1 MYGNRVLVLNFD
13 FSPISVCTV
22 QRAFLLVYLG
32 KAEMLT
38 DYKKCLLHTVD
49 DSFPV
54 PAVIRLLRYIVI
66 PYKGVLLS
74 RQNVFKRDGYTC
86 QYCGTQKD
94 LTLDHVIPRSKKGKS
109 TWTNLV
115 TACKRCN
122 ARKGDYSVESA
133 GLRLRKQPE
142 KPSYLTFLRYH
153 SGLFQEEWGPYLQ
166 LSSTNTK
173 AIA

>member
-22 QRAFLLVYLG
+22 HRAFLLVYLQ
-32 KAEMLT
+32 KAEMLV
-38 DYKKCLLHTVD
+38 DYKQGLLRTVD
-49 DSFPV
+49 HSFPM
-54 PAVIRLLRYIVI
+54 PAVIRLLRYVSV

-74 RQNVFKRDGYTC
+74 RQNVFKRDSYTC

-94 LTLDHVIPRSKKGKS
+94 LTLDHVVPRSKKGKS

-122 ARKGDYSVESA
+122 TRKGDYSLEAA
-133 GLRLRKQPE
+133 GLRLRKKPE
-142 KPSYLTFLRYH
+142 KPSYLIFLRHY
-153 SGLFQEEWGPYLQ
+153 SGMFQDEWSPYLQ
-166 LSSTNTK
+166 LASTK

>member
-13 FSPISVCTV
+13 FNPISVCSV
-22 QRAFLLVYLG
+22 QRAFLLVYLQ

-38 DYKKCLLHTVD
+38 DYKQCLLHTVD

-54 PAVIRLLRYIVI
+54 PSVIRLLRYIVI

-74 RQNVFKRDGYTC
+74 RQNVFKRDGHTC

-94 LTLDHVIPRSKKGKS
+94 LTLDHVVPRSKKGKS

-122 ARKGDYSVESA
+122 ARKGNFTLEAA
-133 GLRLRKQPE
+133 GLKLRKKPE
-142 KPSYLTFLRYH
+142 KPSYLTFIRHH

-166 LSSTNTK
+166 HPSSK